1 MIPYPAFFYH
11 RSSPSPHSHHFPPTD
26 LWARFQI
33 LGVCQIIGLCVTTG
47 DNLVGYRFLPG
58 TDKHSNAHQTHTLSH
73 PPTTLT
79 IHINVYIYVYL
90 MKDIPTHTH
99 KHAQCTRMYAL
110 GLWLC
115 SLANLLTHSS
125 IPSSPSHEPREC
137 YWVSNKYHEIQRLH
151 FVYTY
156 HPPSYLQLP
165 GAGLRAFGDDG
176 QRPRA

>member
-1 MIPYPAFFYH
+1 MIPYPAFSIVSKSAC
-11 RSSPSPHSHHFPPTD
+11 SSFPPTD
-26 LWARFQI
+26 LLARFQI

-58 TDKHSNAHQTHTLSH
+58 TDKHSNAHQTHHRTPHH
-73 PPTTLT
+73 PNYTYKC
-79 IHINVYIYVYL
+79 IYIYVYL

-115 SLANLLTHSS
+115 SLASLLTHSF

-137 YWVSNKYHEIQRLH
+137 YWVSNKSHEIQHLR
-151 FVYTY
+151 FVHTY
-156 HPPSYLQLP
+156 HPPSHLQLP
-165 GAGLRAFGDDG
+165 GAGLRTFGNDG